1 MEYIVELKDWP
12 YQVKAAVM
20 RGNRP
25 FMNHCHQEMEIIL
38 QKKGNLEVTA
48 AGESV
53 VLEPGEI
60 CIIPPFRNQS
70 ICMGSEDCERL
81 ALL

>member
-1 MEYIVELKDWP
+1 MEYKVELKDWP

-38 QKKGNLEVTA
+38 QKREIWKLRLLVNLWCWSLVKYA
-48 AGESV
+48 
-53 VLEPGEI
+53 LFRLFEI
-60 CIIPPFRNQS
+60 I
-70 ICMGSEDCERL
+70 
-81 ALL
+81 A